1 MAHVDPGTRQYERYG
16 LLDPFSFKKVS
27 ISFCMPKIMKIMRK
41 TTELERSKDK
51 WQIWVLVPVINEIQ
65 HHRPLES
72 LSTVPILPHTKNY
85 GNRVSGLTSLRIRS

>member
-1 MAHVDPGTRQYERYG
+1 
-16 LLDPFSFKKVS
+16 
-27 ISFCMPKIMKIMRK
+27 MKILRK

-72 LSTVPILPHTKNY
+72 LSTVPILPHAKNHE
-85 GNRVSGLTSLRIRS
+85 NRVSGLTSLRIQWQI